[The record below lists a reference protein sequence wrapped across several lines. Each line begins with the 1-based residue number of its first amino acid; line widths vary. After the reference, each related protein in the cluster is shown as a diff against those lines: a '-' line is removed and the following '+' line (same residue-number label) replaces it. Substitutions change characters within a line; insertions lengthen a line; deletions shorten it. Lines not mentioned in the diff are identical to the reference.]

1 MKLHPTLWTSEKS
14 HFHLNLERTS
24 FTTKHI
30 GIHNESESLKL
41 KASYFE
47 IIDTIQS
54 EFSHRFLEFDM
65 SLIKSFRVL
74 SPELNCFLDKEELQ
88 PLYSLVN
95 STTKNIS
102 EDLLDAETTT
112 VKSIVSSNLPDVFLN
127 EKTRMSLDQFMK
139 WFWKYKSAFPTIY
152 LLLNA
157 GLTAGFRQP
166 CFTARVLSWFIN
178 ASSITHVHERLG
190 RKHATIVLK
199 G

>member
-1 MKLHPTLWTSEKS
+1 
-14 HFHLNLERTS
+14 
-24 FTTKHI
+24 
-30 GIHNESESLKL
+30 
-41 KASYFE
+41 
-47 IIDTIQS
+47 
-54 EFSHRFLEFDM
+54 M

-74 SPELNCFLDKEELQ
+74 SPESNCFLDKEELQ

-152 LLLNA
+152 FAAERGLNCRIS
-157 GLTAGFRQP
+157 TAMFYGQSLI
-166 CFTARVLSWFIN
+166 V
-178 ASSITHVHERLG
+178 VH
-190 RKHATIVLK
+190 
-199 G
+199 